1 MEYITDKWLVL
12 FLIVNV
18 IFVTGCSTT
27 THLTANS
34 NDVAREVTVLP
45 SGMEDR
51 VYRIGPG
58 DSLEAYYYKDY
69 TNTAKYRLD
78 LEDKIFINVY
88 SHEDYSR
95 EVIVL
100 PDGTISIP
108 RHGVI
113 QAKGLTISELD
124 AVVTKLH
131 SRELNSPEIDI
142 LIIQAQ
148 NRTNEFLGSLSNRD
162 SSGTSKR
169 VKVRADG
176 IAVLPVIGSVAL
188 GGLTVAEAQR
198 LVTRKY
204 KEVFNNIAVTLS
216 LNESA
221 QLYVAV
227 LGEVRSPGVYSITS
241 PVFLHHA
248 LALAGGGEA
257 TADLEQ
263 IAILRTGSDGAAK
276 TIFLS
281 ANTVDSWEKNQL
293 DNNYIMAGDIVFVPR
308 TGIADINLFIDQYVR
323 KMLPFTFSIGAFWS
337 LGSAN

>member
-1 MEYITDKWLVL
+1 MEYTTDKWLVL
-12 FLIVNV
+12 FLVISA

-27 THLTANS
+27 KHLKTNA
-34 NDVAREVTVLP
+34 DVAAKETASP
-45 SGMEDR
+45 PGMEDLM
-51 VYRIGPG
+51 YRIGPG

-69 TNTAKYRLD
+69 ANTAKYKLD

-88 SHEDYSR
+88 NHKDYSR
-95 EVIVL
+95 EATVL

-108 RHGVI
+108 KHGVI

-124 AVVTKLH
+124 AIVTDLH
-131 SRELNSPEIDI
+131 RQELSAPEVDV
-142 LIIQAQ
+142 LIVQAQ
-148 NRTNEFLGSLSNRD
+148 NRTNEFLGSLTSGDN
-162 SSGTSKR
+162 SGTSKQI
-169 VKVRADG
+169 KVRTDG
-176 IAVLPVIGSVAL
+176 VAVLPVIGSVAL
-188 GGLTVAEAQR
+188 GGLTIAEAQR

-216 LNESA
+216 LDKSA

-241 PVFLHHA
+241 PIVLHHA
-248 LALAGGGEA
+248 LALAGGGET

-263 IAILRTGSDGAAK
+263 IAILRTGSNGETE
-276 TIFLS
+276 TIFLN
-281 ANTVDSWEKNQL
+281 ADTIDSWESNQRN
-293 DNNYIMAGDIVFVPR
+293 NNYVMAGDIVFVPR

-323 KMLPFTFSIGAFWS
+323 KMLPFTFSIGAFWT